1 MKRAFDI
8 IIALIAL
15 AIFLPIIF
23 LACLAIK
30 LYDGGPIFYTQT
42 RIGKDGKEFKMWKL
56 RSMKTNADALRA
68 SLIGEGVVRFKD
80 VADPR
85 ITPPGKVIRKTSI
98 DEMPQLFNVLVG
110 DMSIVGPRPPIPE
123 EVAKYNARHRR
134 RLEVPQGITC
144 YWQIMGRNELD
155 FDTQVDLDI
164 KYIEDKSFLTDLGIL
179 ARTIPAVVSGR
190 GAH

>member
-98 DEMPQLFNVLVG
+98 DEMPQLFNVLMG